1 VVCLGWL
8 VAVAWLWRVAAG
20 SRGLPRIP
28 DLLEDRFDVTPAGQP
43 WITVIVPA
51 KNEAPNVAECLRS
64 LLAQDY
70 ANLRVIAV
78 NDRSTDGT
86 GKVMDTLAAISGDR
100 LRVLHIVDLPA
111 GWLGKVHAMA
121 QAASLTVAQDRP
133 EFMLFTDADVIYRSD
148 AIRRSVGYA
157 VASGADHLVTVPTTI
172 IRRWD
177 EAALLGFFQI
187 FALWGARPWKVADP
201 KARRDAIGIGAFN
214 MVRVTA
220 YTKIGGLE
228 AQRMDILED
237 LTLGRRIKR
246 AGLAQRIVFG
256 RGLVNVHWAS
266 GVAGLVDVMTKNIFS
281 AFRFHVSLL
290 LIACGWLIAFCVA
303 PAVELAYGPTRL
315 AGIVTLSAIGWGY
328 WLFQR
333 TSGISAWNALLAPVS
348 ALVFVFTLLRSMV
361 TTLHQG
367 GVRWRGTFYSLQEL
381 RKNAAP
387 LFGRDGVL

>member
-1 VVCLGWL
+1 M
-8 VAVAWLWRVAAG
+8 ASG
-20 SRGLPRIP
+20 SRGLPGIP
-28 DLLEDRFDVTPAGQP
+28 DLLEDQFDVTPAGEP

-51 KNEAPNVAECLRS
+51 KNEAPNVGQCLRS

-78 NDRSTDGT
+78 NDRSTDET
-86 GKVMDTLAAISGDR
+86 GEVMDTLAAISGDR
-100 LRVLHIVDLPA
+100 LRVLHIADLPA

-121 QAASLTVAQDRP
+121 QAARLTLAQDGP
-133 EFMLFTDADVIYRSD
+133 DFILLTDADVIYRSD

-201 KARRDAIGIGAFN
+201 EARRDAIGIGAFN
-214 MVRVTA
+214 MVRATA
-220 YTKIGGLE
+220 YTKIGGFE

-246 AGLAQRIVFG
+246 AGLAQRIAFG

-266 GVAGLVDVMTKNIFS
+266 GVSGLVDVMTKNIFS
-281 AFRFHVSLL
+281 AFRFHVSRAAM
-290 LIACGWLIAFCVA
+290 LI
-303 PAVELAYGPTRL
+303 
-315 AGIVTLSAIGWGY
+315 
-328 WLFQR
+328 LFPIL
-333 TSGISAWNALLAPVS
+333 TN
-348 ALVFVFTLLRSMV
+348 
-361 TTLHQG
+361 
-367 GVRWRGTFYSLQEL
+367 
-381 RKNAAP
+381 
-387 LFGRDGVL
+387 